1 MLRTA
6 LNIDRSSKPTN
17 EHLHGKL
24 ISDSTAFR
32 RMNLTGHCLRHREET
47 ESELVLWQPSTRKI
61 WSRQAMRF
69 PDIFMQNTGIENL
82 DKLKIAMIYQ
92 ENWRQRAEM

>member
-17 EHLHGKL
+17 EHFYGKL
-24 ISDSTAFR
+24 ISDSKTAFR
-32 RMNLTGHCLRHREET
+32 RINLSGHCLCHREEIA
-47 ESELVLWQPSTRKI
+47 SKLVLWQPSTRKI
-61 WSRQAMRF
+61 WNRQAMRF

-82 DKLKIAMIYQ
+82 ELKVAMIYQ